1 MNLIIFEKV
10 WIEEERPSLSE
21 QPRIPRGLSM
31 EYGSRSL
38 LLFSVSMKTRNT
50 QVVDTHSSIRRRNLK
65 LPITIA

>member
-38 LLFSVSMKTRNT
+38 LSFYCKYE
-50 QVVDTHSSIRRRNLK
+50 D
-65 LPITIA
+65 